1 MTASVRVETESC
13 ELFLGA
19 ADMPSQPSAS
29 RANWQPTPLFTGL
42 ILALKR
48 DMRLAELEPCAPD
61 RINLDRKRLLIF
73 IVAYNAQTTIEKVLT
88 RIPAS
93 LHSDNVEVLIIDD
106 SSQDDTFVNGLRY
119 QQRSSAFKITVLKT
133 PENQGYGGNQKLGY
147 RYAIDNGFDIVALV
161 HGDGQYAPEKLPE
174 LIQPFLNDGADAVF
188 GSRMI
193 DKKAAR
199 QGGMPA
205 YKWIGNQIL
214 TAFQNRML
222 GTALS
227 EFHSGYRLY
236 STAALAQVPFEK
248 NTNDFHFDTEIIL
261 QFVLRKLR
269 IAELPIPTYYG
280 DEICHVNGLKYAWD
294 VFKTML
300 RARFHEMNL
309 LFDRKFDVLPPE
321 ENYDLKLGYPS
332 SHEAA
337 IGAARP
343 GSRLLDIGCG
353 QGYVARE
360 LAAKGCK
367 VTGMDQYIPAA
378 SPGTAGIDFIRWN
391 LDRAE
396 FPVNVSAFDQIMM
409 LDIIEHLKQ
418 PEKFMDELR
427 FAAVCKRPEVIITTA
442 NIGFFVTRLMLF
454 FGQFNYGRKGIL
466 DATHTRLFTF
476 RSLKALLDQS
486 GYNILEVR
494 GIPAPF
500 PKAIGNNPV
509 SRLFLRVNQALIAVS
524 KGFFS
529 YQIFVRAVAK
539 PTVHNLL
546 GETIQASG
554 RLRDSVLKIAC

>member
-1 MTASVRVETESC
+1 
-13 ELFLGA
+13 
-19 ADMPSQPSAS
+19 
-29 RANWQPTPLFTGL
+29 
-42 ILALKR
+42 
-48 DMRLAELEPCAPD
+48 MRLAELEPAATKP
-61 RINLDRKRLLIF
+61 INLGRKRLLIF
-73 IVAYNAQTTIEKVLT
+73 IVAYNAQSTIEKVLT
-88 RIPAS
+88 RIPPS
-93 LHSDNVEVLIIDD
+93 LHCDNVEVLIIDD
-106 SSQDDTFVNGLRY
+106 SSQDDTFGNGLRY
-119 QQRSSAFKITVLKT
+119 QQRNSGFKITVLRT

-174 LIQPFLNDGADAVF
+174 LLAPLVADEADAVF

-222 GTALS
+222 ATRLS

-248 NTNDFHFDTEIIL
+248 NTNEFHFDTEIIV
-261 QFVLRKLR
+261 QFVMKKLR

-280 DEICHVNGLKYAWD
+280 DEICHVNGLQYAWD

-300 RARFHEMNL
+300 KARFHEVDL

-321 ENYDLKLGYPS
+321 ENYDLKLGYAS
-332 SHEAA
+332 SHTAA

-343 GSRLLDIGCG
+343 GNHVLDVGCG

-360 LAAKGCK
+360 LAAKGCR
-367 VTGMDQYIPAA
+367 VTGMDQYAPVPA
-378 SPGTAGIDFIRWN
+378 PETIGIDFIRWN
-391 LDRAE
+391 LDRPE

-409 LDIIEHLKQ
+409 LDIIEHLKE

-427 FAAVCKRPEVIITTA
+427 FAAICKRPEVVITTA
-442 NIGFFVTRLMLF
+442 NIGFIVTRLMLF

-466 DATHTRLFTF
+466 DVTHTRLFTF
-476 RSLKALLDQS
+476 RSLEALLEQS
-486 GYNILEVR
+486 GYKILEVR

-500 PKAIGNNPV
+500 PKAIGKNIV
-509 SRLFLRVNQALIAVS
+509 SRCLLRANQALIRLS
-524 KGFFS
+524 KGLFS
-529 YQIFVRAVAK
+529 YQIFVRAEAK

-546 GETIQASG
+546 SETIESSD
-554 RLRDSVLKIAC
+554 RLRNSVLKIAC

>member
-1 MTASVRVETESC
+1 
-13 ELFLGA
+13 
-19 ADMPSQPSAS
+19 
-29 RANWQPTPLFTGL
+29 
-42 ILALKR
+42 
-48 DMRLAELEPCAPD
+48 MRPIGLEPSESD
-61 RINLDRKRLLIF
+61 SIDLGRKRLLIF
-73 IVAYNAQTTIEKVLT
+73 IVAYNAQTTIAKVLS
-88 RIPAS
+88 RIPFS
-93 LHSDNVEVLIIDD
+93 LRGHNVEVLIIDD
-106 SSQDDTFVNGLRY
+106 SSQDDTFGNGLRY
-119 QQRSSAFKITVLKT
+119 QQQNSAFKITVLRT

-174 LIQPFLNDGADAVF
+174 LVKPLLNDEADAVF

-199 QGGMPA
+199 RGGMPV

-236 STAALAQVPFEK
+236 STAALAQIPFEK
-248 NTNDFHFDTEIIL
+248 NTNDFHFDTEIIVQL
-261 QFVLRKLR
+261 VLKKLR

-280 DEICHVNGLKYAWD
+280 DEICHVNGLQYAWN
-294 VFKTML
+294 VFKAML

-321 ENYDLKLGYPS
+321 ENYDLKLGYAS
-332 SHEAA
+332 SHTAAIEAA
-337 IGAARP
+337 QP
-343 GSRLLDIGCG
+343 GNCLLDIGCG
-353 QGYVARE
+353 QGFVARE

-367 VTGMDQYIPAA
+367 VTGMDQFIPAA
-378 SPGTAGIDFIRWN
+378 SPENAGIDFIRWN

-396 FPVNVSAFDQIMM
+396 FPVNVSGFDQIMM
-409 LDIIEHLKQ
+409 LDIIEHLKE

-476 RSLKALLDQS
+476 RSLRALLDQS
-486 GYNILEVR
+486 GYNLLEVR

-500 PKAIGNNPV
+500 PKAIGNNMI
-509 SRLFLRVNQALIAVS
+509 SRFFLRANQALIGVS
-524 KGFFS
+524 KGLFS

-546 GETIQASG
+546 SETIESSD
-554 RLRDSVLKIAC
+554 RLRDSILKVA

>member
-1 MTASVRVETESC
+1 M
-13 ELFLGA
+13 
-19 ADMPSQPSAS
+19 D
-29 RANWQPTPLFTGL
+29 
-42 ILALKR
+42 
-48 DMRLAELEPCAPD
+48 LAELEPA
-61 RINLDRKRLLIF
+61 RINLGRKRLLIF
-73 IVAYNAQTTIEKVLT
+73 IVAYNAQTTIEKVLS
-88 RIPAS
+88 RIPRT
-93 LHSDNVEVLIIDD
+93 LRGDNVEVLIIDD
-106 SSQDDTFVNGLRY
+106 SSQDDTFGNGLRY
-119 QQRSSAFKITVLKT
+119 QQRDSAFKITVLRT

-147 RYAIDNGFDIVALV
+147 RYAIDNGFDIVALI

-174 LIQPFLNDGADAVF
+174 LIAPLINEEADAVF

-199 QGGMPA
+199 QGGMPF

-214 TAFQNRML
+214 TVFQNRML
-222 GTALS
+222 RTTLS

-236 STAALAQVPFEK
+236 STAALAQIPFEK
-248 NTNDFHFDTEIIL
+248 NTNDFHFDTEIIVQL
-261 QFVLRKLR
+261 VMKKLR

-280 DEICHVNGLKYAWD
+280 DEICHVNGLKYALN

-300 RARFHEMNL
+300 KARFHEMNL
-309 LFDRKFDVLPPE
+309 LFDRKFDVLPSE
-321 ENYDLKLGYPS
+321 ENYDLKLGYAS
-332 SHEAA
+332 SHTAA
-337 IGAARP
+337 IDAARP
-343 GSRLLDIGCG
+343 GHRVLDVGCG

-360 LAAKGCK
+360 MAAKGCH
-367 VTGMDQYIPAA
+367 VTGMDQYVPDTAA
-378 SPGTAGIDFIRWN
+378 TRIDFIRWN
-391 LDRAE
+391 LDRPE

-418 PEKFMDELR
+418 PEQFMDELR
-427 FAAVCKRPEVIITTA
+427 FAAACKRPEVIITTA

-476 RSLKALLDQS
+476 RSLKALLEQS

-500 PKAIGNNPV
+500 PKAIGNNFV
-509 SRLFLRVNQALIAVS
+509 SRFFLRMNLALIRVS

-546 GETIQASG
+546 GETIESSD
-554 RLRDSVLKIAC
+554 RLRDAVLKIAC